1 MAKTLMMPK
10 MGFDMEQG
18 KIVRWLKQEGD
29 AVKRG
34 EKVAEIETEKVTIE
48 VENFDDGILHT
59 IVAQAGEEVP
69 VGQPIAVVAQPGEA
83 VDLAALNITVSAAP
97 ATETAAPPAEASAS
111 AGAAVEVPEPEAAP
125 AAPAGRVR
133 ASPLAR
139 RLAAEYGLDLAS
151 ITGSG
156 PLGRIERRDIEAA
169 RAAPPVAPP
178 PPAAPAPMPAPALAA
193 ATGPEYEDIEPNRMR
208 AAIARAMTLSKPGA
222 PHFYVTVPIDMGATM
237 ALRKQL
243 AALAPDES
251 AQPSLN
257 DMVIAGVARTLRNV
271 PVLNAWFID
280 GKVRRFR
287 RVHVGLAV
295 SLDEGLVVPVVHDTD
310 TKSVYQLA
318 AETKALIERTRSGRN
333 RLEDF
338 EGSTFTISNMGALT
352 RDVEEFSAII
362 NPPQAAILAVAAS
375 IRQPVARDD
384 QIVIADI
391 MRVTLSVDHRVGD
404 GAKAVAFLVEL
415 KRIMENPLLLLDL
428 DLSRTPA

>member
-29 AVKRG
+29 AVERG
-34 EKVAEIETEKVTIE
+34 EKVVEIETEKVTIE

-69 VGQPIAVVAQPGEA
+69 VGQPIAVVAQPGED

-97 ATETAAPPAEASAS
+97 ATEPATPAEAAAS
-111 AGAAVEVPEPEAAP
+111 NGAAVEAPAQETAP

-151 ITGSG
+151 ISGSG

-178 PPAAPAPMPAPALAA
+178 PPAAPAPLPAPAVAA

-243 AALAPDES
+243 VALAPDEA

-257 DMVIAGVARTLRNV
+257 DMVIAGVARTLCNV
-271 PVLNAWFID
+271 PDLNA
-280 GKVRRFR
+280 
-287 RVHVGLAV
+287 
-295 SLDEGLVVPVVHDTD
+295 LV
-310 TKSVYQLA
+310 Y
-318 AETKALIERTRSGRN
+318 
-333 RLEDF
+333 
-338 EGSTFTISNMGALT
+338 
-352 RDVEEFSAII
+352 
-362 NPPQAAILAVAAS
+362 
-375 IRQPVARDD
+375 
-384 QIVIADI
+384 
-391 MRVTLSVDHRVGD
+391 
-404 GAKAVAFLVEL
+404 
-415 KRIMENPLLLLDL
+415 
-428 DLSRTPA
+428 

>member
-83 VDLAALNITVSAAP
+83 VDLAALNITISTAP
-97 ATETAAPPAEASAS
+97 A
-111 AGAAVEVPEPEAAP
+111 AAP
-125 AAPAGRVR
+125 AAPASNGAAAVEAPPGPAPRLPPAGRVR

-222 PHFYVTVPIDMGATM
+222 PHFYVTLPIDMGATL

-271 PVLNAWFID
+271 PDLNAWFID

-287 RVHVGLAV
+287 RVHVGVAV

-375 IRQPVARDD
+375 IRQPVVRDD

-428 DLSRTPA
+428 DLPRTPA

>member
-83 VDLAALNITVSAAP
+83 VDLAALNITISAAP

-287 RVHVGLAV
+287 RVHVG
-295 SLDEGLVVPVVHDTD
+295 
-310 TKSVYQLA
+310 
-318 AETKALIERTRSGRN
+318 
-333 RLEDF
+333 
-338 EGSTFTISNMGALT
+338 
-352 RDVEEFSAII
+352 
-362 NPPQAAILAVAAS
+362 
-375 IRQPVARDD
+375 IRRVAR
-384 QIVIADI
+384 
-391 MRVTLSVDHRVGD
+391 RGVG
-404 GAKAVAFLVEL
+404 GTRRA
-415 KRIMENPLLLLDL
+415 
-428 DLSRTPA
+428 

>member
-59 IVAQAGEEVP
+59 IVAQEGEEVP

-97 ATETAAPPAEASAS
+97 ATETAAPASNGA
-111 AGAAVEVPEPEAAP
+111 AAVEAPAPEAPP

-139 RLAAEYGLDLAS
+139 RLAAEHGLDLAS

-178 PPAAPAPMPAPALAA
+178 PPAAPAPIPAPALAA

-257 DMVIAGVARTLRNV
+257 DMVVAGVARTLRNV
-271 PVLNAWFID
+271 PDLNAWFID

>member
-29 AVKRG
+29 AVERG
-34 EKVAEIETEKVTIE
+34 EKVVEIETEKVTIE

-69 VGQPIAVVAQPGEA
+69 VGEPIAVVAQPGED

-97 ATETAAPPAEASAS
+97 AAAIDASAEAATSN
-111 AGAAVEVPEPEAAP
+111 GAAVEALAQETTS

-156 PLGRIERRDIEAA
+156 PLGRIERRDVEAA
-169 RAAPPVAPP
+169 RAAPPPP
-178 PPAAPAPMPAPALAA
+178 TPAPTPAPAVAA
-193 ATGPEYEDIEPNRMR
+193 AAGPEYEDIEPNRMR

-222 PHFYVTVPIDMGATM
+222 PHFYVTVPIDMGATL

-243 AALAPDES
+243 VALAPDES

-271 PVLNAWFID
+271 PDLNAWFID
-280 GKVRRFR
+280 GNVRRFR
-287 RVHVGLAV
+287 RVHVGVAV
-295 SLDEGLVVPVVHDTD
+295 SLDDGLVVPVVHDTD

-333 RLEDF
+333 RPEDF

-375 IRQPVARDD
+375 IRQPVVRDD

-404 GAKAVAFLVEL
+404 GAKAVAFLAEL

-428 DLSRTPA
+428 DLARTPA

>member
-29 AVKRG
+29 AVERG

-69 VGQPIAVVAQPGEA
+69 VGEPIAVVAQPGED
-83 VDLAALNITVSAAP
+83 VDLAALNIAVSTAP
-97 ATETAAPPAEASAS
+97 ATEPAAAEAAAS
-111 AGAAVEVPEPEAAP
+111 NGAAVEAP
-125 AAPAGRVR
+125 APDAAPAGRVR

-139 RLAAEYGLDLAS
+139 RLAAEYSLDLAS

-156 PLGRIERRDIEAA
+156 PLGRIERRDVEAA
-169 RAAPPVAPP
+169 RAAPPAAPP
-178 PPAAPAPMPAPALAA
+178 PPTPAPTPAPAVAA
-193 ATGPEYEDIEPNRMR
+193 AAGPEYEDIEPNRMR
-208 AAIARAMTLSKPGA
+208 AAIARAMTMSKPGA

-271 PVLNAWFID
+271 PDLNAWFID

-287 RVHVGLAV
+287 RVHVGVAV
-295 SLDEGLVVPVVHDTD
+295 SLDDGLVVPVVHDTD

-318 AETKALIERTRSGRN
+318 AETKALIERTRGGRN
-333 RLEDF
+333 RPEDF

-375 IRQPVARDD
+375 IRQPVVRDD

-404 GAKAVAFLVEL
+404 GAKAVTFLAEL

>member
-29 AVKRG
+29 AVERG
-34 EKVAEIETEKVTIE
+34 EKVVEIETEKVTIE

-59 IVAQAGEEVP
+59 IVAQAGEDVP
-69 VGQPIAVVAQPGEA
+69 VGQPIAVVAQPGED

-97 ATETAAPPAEASAS
+97 AAPAEAAAS
-111 AGAAVEVPEPEAAP
+111 NGAAVEAPAQETDP

-151 ITGSG
+151 ISGSG

-169 RAAPPVAPP
+169 RAAPPAAA
-178 PPAAPAPMPAPALAA
+178 PPAAPAPMPAPAVAA
-193 ATGPEYEDIEPNRMR
+193 AAGPEYEDIEPNRMR

-243 AALAPDES
+243 AALALDES

-271 PVLNAWFID
+271 PDLNAWFID
-280 GKVRRFR
+280 GNVRRFR
-287 RVHVGLAV
+287 RVHVGVAV
-295 SLDEGLVVPVVHDTD
+295 SLDDGLVVPVVHDTD

-318 AETKALIERTRSGRN
+318 AETKALIERTRSGRS
-333 RLEDF
+333 RPDDF

-375 IRQPVARDD
+375 IRQPVVRDD

-404 GAKAVAFLVEL
+404 GAKAVAFLAEL

-428 DLSRTPA
+428 DLARTPA

>member
-29 AVKRG
+29 AVERG
-34 EKVAEIETEKVTIE
+34 EKVVEIETEKVTIE

-69 VGQPIAVVAQPGEA
+69 VGQPIAVVAQPGED
-83 VDLAALNITVSAAP
+83 VDLAALNITVSTAP
-97 ATETAAPPAEASAS
+97 ATEPAAAEAAAS
-111 AGAAVEVPEPEAAP
+111 NGAAVEAPAPEAAP

-156 PLGRIERRDIEAA
+156 PLGRIERRDVEAA
-169 RAAPPVAPP
+169 RAAPPAAPP
-178 PPAAPAPMPAPALAA
+178 PPTPAPTPAPAVAA
-193 ATGPEYEDIEPNRMR
+193 AAGPEYEDIEPNRMR
-208 AAIARAMTLSKPGA
+208 AAITRAMTISKPGA

-243 AALAPDES
+243 VALAPDES

-271 PVLNAWFID
+271 PDLNAWFID

-287 RVHVGLAV
+287 RVHVGVAV
-295 SLDEGLVVPVVHDTD
+295 SLDDGLVVPVVHDTD

-318 AETKALIERTRSGRN
+318 AETKALIERTRGGRN
-333 RLEDF
+333 RPEDF

-375 IRQPVARDD
+375 IRQPVVRDD

-404 GAKAVAFLVEL
+404 GAKAVTFLAEL

>member
-29 AVKRG
+29 AVERG
-34 EKVAEIETEKVTIE
+34 EKVVEIETEKVTIE

-59 IVAQAGEEVP
+59 IVAQEGEEVP
-69 VGQPIAVVAQPGEA
+69 VGEPIAVVAQPGED

-97 ATETAAPPAEASAS
+97 ATAKPASVEAAASN
-111 AGAAVEVPEPEAAP
+111 GAAVEAP
-125 AAPAGRVR
+125 AQETTSAAPAGRVR

-169 RAAPPVAPP
+169 RAAPPAAPP
-178 PPAAPAPMPAPALAA
+178 PPAAPAPAPAVAA
-193 ATGPEYEDIEPNRMR
+193 AAGPEYEDIEPNRMR

-222 PHFYVTVPIDMGATM
+222 PHFYVTVPIDMGATL

-243 AALAPDES
+243 VALAPDES

-271 PVLNAWFID
+271 PDLNAWFID
-280 GKVRRFR
+280 GTVRRFR
-287 RVHVGLAV
+287 RVHVGVAV
-295 SLDEGLVVPVVHDTD
+295 SLDDGLVVPVVHDTD

-318 AETKALIERTRSGRN
+318 AEMKGLIERTRSGRN
-333 RLEDF
+333 RPEDF

-375 IRQPVARDD
+375 IRQPVVRDD

>member
-29 AVKRG
+29 AVERG
-34 EKVAEIETEKVTIE
+34 EKVVEIETEKVTIE

-59 IVAQAGEEVP
+59 IVARAGEDVP
-69 VGQPIAVVAQPGEA
+69 VGEPIAVVAQPGED

-97 ATETAAPPAEASAS
+97 AAAKPASAEAAAS
-111 AGAAVEVPEPEAAP
+111 NGAAVEAPAQETAP

-156 PLGRIERRDIEAA
+156 PLGRIERRDVEAA
-169 RAAPPVAPP
+169 RAAPPAAPP
-178 PPAAPAPMPAPALAA
+178 PTPAPTPAPAVAA
-193 ATGPEYEDIEPNRMR
+193 AAGPEYEDIAPNRMR

-243 AALAPDES
+243 VALAPDES

-271 PVLNAWFID
+271 PDLNAWFID

-287 RVHVGLAV
+287 RVHVGVAV
-295 SLDEGLVVPVVHDTD
+295 SLDDGLVVPVVHDTD
-310 TKSVYQLA
+310 TKSVYELA
-318 AETKALIERTRSGRN
+318 AEMKGLIERTRSGRN
-333 RLEDF
+333 RPEDF

-375 IRQPVARDD
+375 IRQPVVRDD

-404 GAKAVAFLVEL
+404 GAKAVAFLAEL

-428 DLSRTPA
+428 DLARTPA